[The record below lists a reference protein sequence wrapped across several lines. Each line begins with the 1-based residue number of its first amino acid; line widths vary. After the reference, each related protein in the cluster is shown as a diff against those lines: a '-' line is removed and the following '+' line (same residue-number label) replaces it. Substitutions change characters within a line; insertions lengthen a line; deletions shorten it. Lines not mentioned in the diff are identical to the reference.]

1 MDRIS
6 IYSVVIFYSIENKLM
21 DDRADAL
28 YKLLKGRIDWNNLV
42 PTCLEAGRELEQ
54 MTTLKGPEKLD
65 LLQHVLRKALQES
78 NLPRDRKERLA
89 GFIANVVPMIAQAM
103 ILASKVP
110 IKSIQS
116 SCCWKK

>member
-1 MDRIS
+1 
-6 IYSVVIFYSIENKLM
+6 M
-21 DDRADAL
+21 DDRVDAL

-54 MTTLKGPEKLD
+54 ITTLKGTEKLEV
-65 LLQHVLRKALQES
+65 LQRVLRQALQES
-78 NLPRDRKERLA
+78 DLPRERKEHVS
-89 GFIANVVPMIAQAM
+89 FVITTVVPIIAQTM

-110 IKSIQS
+110 IKRLQS